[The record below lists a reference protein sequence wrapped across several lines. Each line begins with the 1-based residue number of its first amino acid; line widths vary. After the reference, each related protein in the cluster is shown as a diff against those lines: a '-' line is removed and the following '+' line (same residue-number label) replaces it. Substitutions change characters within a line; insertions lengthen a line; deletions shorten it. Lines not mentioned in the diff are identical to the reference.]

1 MNYGNKIRIQIGSQS
16 YTLTTTE
23 DEEYVRSLAD
33 ELDEQV
39 EAMLSRG
46 NGLSLNEALVL
57 CAIGY
62 CDSYKKERA
71 NTDHLRSQLKDYLE
85 DAAKARIEADEARR
99 SVQRLTREL
108 DTLREIQNRAQAVD
122 HDS

>member
-23 DEEYVRSLAD
+23 DEEYVRDIAS
-33 ELDEQV
+33 ELDAQV
-39 EAMLSRG
+39 EALLSRG

-71 NTDHLRSQLKDYLE
+71 NTDHLRSQLKDYLD

-99 SVQRLTREL
+99 NAQRLGREL
-108 DTLREIQNRAQAVD
+108 ETLRELHNKD
-122 HDS
+122 

>member
-1 MNYGNKIRIQIGSQS
+1 MNYGNRIRIQIGSQA

-23 DEEYVRSLAD
+23 DEDYVRGIAS
-33 ELDEQV
+33 EIDEQV
-39 EAMLSRG
+39 EAMLARG

-57 CAIGY
+57 CAVGY

-71 NTDHLRSQLKDYLE
+71 NTDHLRSQLKDYLD

-99 SVQRLTREL
+99 NVQRLTREL
-108 DTLREIQNRAQAVD
+108 ETLREMQNKDR
-122 HDS
+122 